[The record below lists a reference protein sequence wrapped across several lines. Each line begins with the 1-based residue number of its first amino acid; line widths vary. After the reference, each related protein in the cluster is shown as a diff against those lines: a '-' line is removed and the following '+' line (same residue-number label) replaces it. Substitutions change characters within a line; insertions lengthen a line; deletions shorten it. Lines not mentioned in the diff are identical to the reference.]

1 VNEQQAGGPRRRR
14 SRAEADQLVAEYEA
28 SGLSRQQF
36 CQERGLALT
45 TLDRYRKRRRQAGT
59 DVAGGAGWMA
69 VELSAPKQVAGNGA
83 ASGLAVVL
91 SRGRRIEIGCGFDAI
106 TLAQLLRV
114 LETA

>member
-1 VNEQQAGGPRRRR
+1 
-14 SRAEADQLVAEYEA
+14 
-28 SGLSRQQF
+28 
-36 CQERGLALT
+36 
-45 TLDRYRKRRRQAGT
+45 
-59 DVAGGAGWMA
+59 MA